1 MACFVIIV
9 QQESKEQSRAGTER
23 GERRAGS
30 FCYKA
35 TPEQPDDDVTAL
47 NYPWCF
53 AGKMNEVR
61 RGGEGG
67 GVNEDTHSHFICIL
81 IMCGDSYT
89 STDDN
94 KKKKRKRKT
103 RRFN

>member
-1 MACFVIIV
+1 M
-9 QQESKEQSRAGTER
+9 ER

-35 TPEQPDDDVTAL
+35 MPEQPDDDVTAL

-61 RGGEGG
+61 RGRGG

-94 KKKKRKRKT
+94 KKKEDEAL
-103 RRFN
+103 